1 MIIEVSKLHLRQTLE
16 PNTALEQATHTHTRA
31 QKLFFTILFLHR
43 STLEILPD
51 SG

>member
-16 PNTALEQATHTHTRA
+16 PNTALEQATHT